1 MHIVFTYESQ
11 NKYTMKLIAL
21 GCSLTEHSNWVW
33 HLSRLIGIP
42 AHNYGISS
50 SSNLLQVHRFQELIL
65 SNTFE
70 SDDLLIW
77 QITGATRIHK
87 RIIDID
93 AVNEGITK
101 LKNVKRHHVNSVIP
115 NIFDQQT
122 RFDLLSHSPVINA
135 KATIAHDSA
144 QDLQTL
150 LANIIM
156 ASKICRVLVFVGWDD
171 ALVIDEINHSA
182 ALFDLLTQHS
192 VPYIS
197 NSYVEWTRAN
207 NLPFWEDGWHPS
219 ETAGIAFAEQVLHPT
234 LKQLEY
240 I

>member
-1 MHIVFTYESQ
+1 
-11 NKYTMKLIAL
+11 MKLIAL
-21 GCSLTEHSNWVW
+21 GCSLTEHSNWSW

-50 SSNLLQVHRFQELIL
+50 SSNLLQVHRFQELVL
-65 SNTFE
+65 SRAIEF
-70 SDDLLIW
+70 DDLLIW

-87 RIIDID
+87 RINDVQL
-93 AVNEGITK
+93 VNAGIAK
-101 LKNVKRHHVNSVIP
+101 LKKFKRHHVNSVIP
-115 NIFDQQT
+115 NVFDQQT
-122 RFDLLSHSPVINA
+122 RFDLLSHSPLITA
-135 KATIAHDSA
+135 ESTIAHDSA

-150 LANIIM
+150 LANIIL
-156 ASKICRVLVFVGWDD
+156 ASKMCRVLVFVGWDD
-171 ALVIDEINHSA
+171 ALVINETNHSA
-182 ALFDLLTQHS
+182 ALFDILTQHS
-192 VPYIS
+192 VPHIS

-219 ETAGIAFAEQVLHPT
+219 EIAGIAFAEQVLHPT

>member
-1 MHIVFTYESQ
+1 
-11 NKYTMKLIAL
+11 MKLIAL
-21 GCSLTEHSNWVW
+21 GCSLTEHSNWSW

-50 SSNLLQVHRFQELIL
+50 SSNLLQVHRFQELVL
-65 SNTFE
+65 SRAIEF
-70 SDDLLIW
+70 DDLLIW

-87 RIIDID
+87 RINDVQL
-93 AVNEGITK
+93 VNAGIAK
-101 LKNVKRHHVNSVIP
+101 LKKFKRHHVNSVIP
-115 NIFDQQT
+115 NVFDQQT
-122 RFDLLSHSPVINA
+122 RFDLLSHSPLITA
-135 KATIAHDSA
+135 ESTIAHDSA

-150 LANIIM
+150 LANIIL
-156 ASKICRVLVFVGWDD
+156 ASKMCRVLVFVGWDD
-171 ALVIDEINHSA
+171 ALVINETNHSA
-182 ALFDLLTQHS
+182 ALFDILTQHS
-192 VPYIS
+192 VPHIS